1 MTGVPDGP
9 DLSRGPH
16 PYGVRGGGDIQCE
29 IMTIM
34 HVIMVMLLCQAA
46 MGRVPVLQ
54 CLLPG
59 ARGRLRLCAV
69 MPVI

>member
-1 MTGVPDGP
+1 MDQTFHGDPTP
-9 DLSRGPH
+9 MES
-16 PYGVRGGGDIQCE
+16 GGGDIQCE